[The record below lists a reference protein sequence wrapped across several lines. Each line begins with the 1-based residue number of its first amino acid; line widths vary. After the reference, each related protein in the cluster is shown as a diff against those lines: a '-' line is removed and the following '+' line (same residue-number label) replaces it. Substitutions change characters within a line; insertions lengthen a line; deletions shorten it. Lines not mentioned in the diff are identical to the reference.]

1 MEFTLTT
8 VITTINGRIDY
19 LKRAIESVANQIL
32 IPNKLIIISQRLE
45 DKDLLAVDILCQ
57 SLDLNF
63 QHIKFP
69 ELIGSQLARYYGLLK
84 TSTKYIHFL
93 DDDDFIYPEMYLMAK
108 ELFLSYKNI
117 NLLSFNA
124 KYLKADFTNKKN
136 KIEILTKRNSGF
148 IKKSDLIISN
158 KIGPTSGAII
168 FTDILRKIDSFNPQI
183 KLRQD
188 YSNWLL
194 ISQENGLI
202 YTSSELGFYY
212 ETDSKSS
219 ILKNIFKNGFSVAS
233 VWKIRFRIFNFDFY
247 TFLFA
252 LMYDLKFLIAKLFE
266 RLQNYDIFNLI
277 AIMLSLLI
285 SFLTYFFI
293 TLYLFIKYY
302 FQILKG
308 FIINFKFPIQF

>member
-19 LKRAIESVANQIL
+19 LKRAIASVANQMI
-32 IPNKLIIISQRLE
+32 IPNKLIIVSQRLK
-45 DKDLLAVDILCQ
+45 DKDLLAIDILCE
-57 SLDLNF
+57 SLEFNF

-69 ELIGSQLARYYGLLK
+69 ELIGSQSARYYGLLK
-84 TSTKYIHFL
+84 TSTKYVHFL
-93 DDDDFIYPEMYLMAK
+93 DDDDFIYPEMYHMAK
-108 ELFLSYKNI
+108 ELLKSYENI

-124 KYLKADFTNKKN
+124 KYFKADFTNKES
-136 KIEILTKRNSGF
+136 KIEISTNRNSCF
-148 IKKSDLIISN
+148 IKKSELIISN

-168 FTDILRKIDSFNPQI
+168 STEILRKIDSFNPKI

-194 ISQENGLI
+194 ISKENGLI

-219 ILKNIFKNGFSVAS
+219 ITKNIFVNAFSVAS
-233 VWKIRFRIFNFDFY
+233 VWKIRFRIFKIDFY

-266 RLQNYDIFNLI
+266 RLKNCNIFNLI
-277 AIMLSLLI
+277 SITISLLI
-285 SFLTYFFI
+285 SFLTYLLI

-302 FQILKG
+302 SHVLKR
-308 FIINFKFPIQF
+308 FIINFKSPIKL